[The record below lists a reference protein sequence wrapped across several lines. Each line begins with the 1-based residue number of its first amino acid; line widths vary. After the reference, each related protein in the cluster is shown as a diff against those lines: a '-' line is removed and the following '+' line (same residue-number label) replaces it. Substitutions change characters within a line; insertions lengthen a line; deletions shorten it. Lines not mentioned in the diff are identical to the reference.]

1 MLGEAEIRS
10 AAAEGSGVKMVS
22 CSARSVERAAGIVI
36 VATIASGMGIGE
48 ADIRKVSTT
57 QYPRVVKRSNGIDR
71 RVSGTFGT

>member
-1 MLGEAEIRS
+1 VEIRS
-10 AAAEGSGVKMVS
+10 AAEERSGVRVS
-22 CSARSVERAAGIVI
+22 YSARSVERAAGIVI